1 MHYTFTA
8 VFIRAENGD
17 VVAYLE
23 ELPGAHG
30 QGATVEQAEESLRQ
44 AAEMVLAANRQ
55 FTHES
60 FASGS
65 VFRRSAFRVG
75 RLHVE

>member
-1 MHYTFTA
+1 MQYMFTA
-8 VFIRAENGD
+8 VFIRGENGD

-30 QGATVEQAEESLRQ
+30 QGATMAEAEASLRD
-44 AAEMVLAANRQ
+44 AAELILSANRR

-60 FASGS
+60 YASGE
-65 VFRRSAFRVG
+65 VLQRRAFRVG